1 MHAQTLLCATTVA
14 AGSPGFSVGTCELAC
29 TRRPCCA
36 ASLDSLRNAH
46 GPLHTRGCACCVPWT
61 HTKTDVCVAV
71 CVSAQVLNNRAIS
84 ATSGCIISLSGIVTW
99 HLAAFP
105 AELWQGGGC
114 LREHF
119 D

>member
-1 MHAQTLLCATTVA
+1 VHAQTLLCDITGLPAKRA
-14 AGSPGFSVGTCELAC
+14 
-29 TRRPCCA
+29 RPA
-36 ASLDSLRNAH
+36 PHAR
-46 GPLHTRGCACCVPWT
+46 
-61 HTKTDVCVAV
+61 VCVLCSVDAHKNG
-71 CVSAQVLNNRAIS
+71 CLCGRLRFLVLNNRAIS

-99 HLAAFP
+99 HVAAFP